1 MRQQL
6 VCFPERLS
14 IHDDFLDEEEI
25 AEKNETELQYE
36 LINNFF
42 KVIIPNYGKSVTVGN
57 ISKREFDLFHRHNM
71 ISAVDLCYKMLA
83 SVGIADD
90 DSHNDTLS
98 QDIIIVRHAMQHIHD
113 ARVPPELV
121 PGFLILIIKYH
132 FYV

>member
-6 VCFPERLS
+6 VYSPEKLS

-25 AEKNETELQYE
+25 AEKNEAELRYE
-36 LINNFF
+36 IINNFF
-42 KVIIPNYGKSVTVGN
+42 KVIIPNYGKSVAVGN
-57 ISKREFDLFHRHNM
+57 ISKREFDLFNRHDM
-71 ISAVDLCYKMLA
+71 LSAVDLCYKMLA
-83 SVGIADD
+83 SVGIADN
-90 DSHNDTLS
+90 DSHKDSLS
-98 QDIIIVRHAMQHIHD
+98 QDIMIVRHAMQHIHD